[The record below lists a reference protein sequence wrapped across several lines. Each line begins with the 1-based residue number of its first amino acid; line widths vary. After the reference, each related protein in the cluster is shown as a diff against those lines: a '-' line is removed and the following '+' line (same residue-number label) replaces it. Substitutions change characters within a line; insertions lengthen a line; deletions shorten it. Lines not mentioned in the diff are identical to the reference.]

1 VTVQTE
7 FTSWQSNP
15 KKPNPKKCSPICGSW
30 WTYLRTHWGGQNLGC
45 YVNRPV
51 VGGTLP
57 SSHGSGAALDW
68 RYQNP
73 GPGRS
78 KMLAETMPWLI
89 NNSRE
94 LGIQAIHDYSG
105 RRIWRPPSCSGRP
118 ATPSPDCGWK
128 PSSGGQM
135 KPGNYWLHLEVLPSR
150 WYDTRTVAEMLGK
163 PKPKPPTP
171 KPPEPPT
178 EGFLM
183 ALTDQQQKEL
193 YDRVMGSLPGSYSTE
208 QRALDPPPEGRLFVM
223 DNMDGNYLVQMIQ
236 HVAAQLDAI
245 AARLEA

>member
-1 VTVQTE
+1 MTVQAE
-7 FTSWQSNP
+7 FTSYQTNP
-15 KKPNPKKCSPICGSW
+15 KKPDPRKCSPVCGSW

-78 KMLAETMPWLI
+78 KMLAEVMPWLI

-105 RRIWRPPSCSGRP
+105 KRIWRPPGCSGRP

-135 KPGNYWLHLEVLPSR
+135 KSGNFWLHLEVHPSR
-150 WYDTRTVAEMLGK
+150 WNDTRSVSEMLGT
-163 PKPKPPTP
+163 PKPKPPI
-171 KPPEPPT
+171 PPPPT
-178 EGFLM
+178 KGFLM
-183 ALTDQQQKEL
+183 ALTDAQQKEL
-193 YDRVMGSLPGSYSTE
+193 YDRVMGSLPGTYSNE
-208 QRALDPPPEGRLFVM
+208 QRGPGGEGDGVRRFTLD
-223 DNMDGNYLVQMIQ
+223 DQDGAYLVSMLQQ
-236 HVAAQLDAI
+236 I
-245 AARLEA
+245 AAKLEV